1 MALPVPVQ
9 WAVGALICVL
19 SRLEKAVSAGPSPL
33 LLMTFSKLNA
43 PQTLGLH

>member
-9 WAVGALICVL
+9 WAVGALTCVF
-19 SRLEKAVSAGPSPL
+19 SRVEKAVSTGPSPL
-33 LLMTFSKLNA
+33 LLRTFSKLNA